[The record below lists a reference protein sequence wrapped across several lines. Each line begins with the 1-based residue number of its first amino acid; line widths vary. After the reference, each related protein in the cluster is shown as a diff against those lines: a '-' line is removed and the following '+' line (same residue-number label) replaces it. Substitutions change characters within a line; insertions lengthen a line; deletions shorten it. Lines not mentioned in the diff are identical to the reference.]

1 MPAFYAESPDPVA
14 RNCAIQKS
22 LVPACPRHRFPGHL
36 ARASVKQS
44 LQRHAP
50 DPLAYRRF
58 AAVGPLLLV
67 PMPAQAASDALHLAF
82 ASVAF
87 LLLGLFAG
95 YLLAARA
102 LRARSVQA
110 AAQVDVAANPEPTS
124 ATNGSAPATGAQSA
138 ESSLHLPYLEIVDS
152 VNQVL
157 FRTDGEGR
165 LVFLNDYWQALSGFT
180 LDQSRLR
187 ALCDFLHPDDRV
199 RARDAL
205 RDLLHGEADAWSG
218 ELRLRT
224 RGGEIRWIGVD
235 CRRVTDKGDDTWV
248 AGTLDDISSRKIAE
262 LSLRNLNQ
270 ELEARVRARTAELEA
285 ANSELEAF
293 SYSVSHDLRAP
304 LRAIDG
310 FARILAEDASER
322 LEARER
328 EQLDRI
334 RSAAERMAILIDAMI
349 DLATVTRQ
357 PLRRDTVDLSQVAES
372 VIRELHAEAP
382 ERAVAVEITRDL
394 VVNAD
399 PALMHVLLDNL
410 LRNAWKFTSRTPA
423 ARIAFGARREGGRT
437 VFYVE
442 DNGAGFDMNYAN
454 KLFKPFQRLHAQ
466 HDFPGTGIGLA
477 TIQRIIGRHD
487 GRIWVDATPGAGA
500 RFSFVLGH

>member
-1 MPAFYAESPDPVA
+1 MTLVA
-14 RNCAIQKS
+14 
-22 LVPACPRHRFPGHL
+22 V
-36 ARASVKQS
+36 AS
-44 LQRHAP
+44 
-50 DPLAYRRF
+50 
-58 AAVGPLLLV
+58 LLV
-67 PMPAQAASDALHLAF
+67 G
-82 ASVAF
+82 
-87 LLLGLFAG
+87 LLAG
-95 YLLAARA
+95 YLLASRRTQSRPGA
-102 LRARSVQA
+102 
-110 AAQVDVAANPEPTS
+110 
-124 ATNGSAPATGAQSA
+124 APAQATTTAAVLTPAVNTAPSPPASA
-138 ESSLHLPYLEIVDS
+138 SRADAATPGEAPHQPYVEVVDS

-157 FRTDGEGR
+157 FRIDGEGR
-165 LVFLNDYWQALSGFT
+165 LVFLNDYWTALSGFT
-180 LDQSRLR
+180 IEHSRLR
-187 ALCDFLHPDDRV
+187 TLCDFLHPDDRA

-205 RDLLHGEADAWSG
+205 RDLLHTETDAWSG

-224 RGGEIRWIGVD
+224 LGGEIRWIGVD
-235 CRRVTDKGDDTWV
+235 CRRVTDKAGGDAWV

-285 ANSELEAF
+285 ANGELEAF

-310 FARILAEDASER
+310 FARILAEETADR
-322 LEARER
+322 LDVHQRG
-328 EQLDRI
+328 QLARI

-357 PLRRDTVDLSQVAES
+357 PLRRDTVDLSQ
-372 VIRELHAEAP
+372 LAEA
-382 ERAVAVEITRDL
+382 EITRDL

-410 LRNAWKFTSRTPA
+410 LRNAWKFTARTA
-423 ARIAFGARREGGRT
+423 DARIRFGARREGGRT
-437 VFYVE
+437 VFCVE
-442 DNGAGFDMNYAN
+442 DNGAGFDMVYAN

-487 GRIWVDATPGAGA
+487 GRIWVDAEPGAGA

>member
-1 MPAFYAESPDPVA
+1 MSPSNARRRLVA
-14 RNCAIQKS
+14 VGLLLAS
-22 LVPACPRHRFPGHL
+22 PRSAL
-36 ARASVKQS
+36 A
-44 LQRHAP
+44 AP
-50 DPLAYRRF
+50 
-58 AAVGPLLLV
+58 AAVAAGDGGQVTLVAVVSVLVGLL
-67 PMPAQAASDALHLAF
+67 
-82 ASVAF
+82 
-87 LLLGLFAG
+87 AG
-95 YLLAARA
+95 YVLASRRAQLRSGAAAARA
-102 LRARSVQA
+102 TATTAALTPAENTAPSPPASASRADA
-110 AAQVDVAANPEPTS
+110 ATPDE
-124 ATNGSAPATGAQSA
+124 APHQ
-138 ESSLHLPYLEIVDS
+138 PYVEVVDS

-157 FRTDGEGR
+157 FRIDGEGR
-165 LVFLNDYWQALSGFT
+165 LVFLNDYWTALSGFT
-180 LDQSRLR
+180 IEHSRLR
-187 ALCDFLHPDDRV
+187 TLCDFLHPDDRA

-205 RDLLHGEADAWSG
+205 RDLLHTETDAWSG

-224 RGGEIRWIGVD
+224 LGGEIRWIGVD
-235 CRRVTDKGDDTWV
+235 CRRVTDKAGGDAWV

-285 ANSELEAF
+285 ANGELEAF

-310 FARILAEDASER
+310 FARILAEETADR
-322 LEARER
+322 LDVHQRG
-328 EQLDRI
+328 QLARI

-357 PLRRDTVDLSQVAES
+357 PLRRDTVDLSQLAEA
-372 VIRELHAEAP
+372 VIRELHAEEP

-410 LRNAWKFTSRTPA
+410 LRNAWKFTARTA
-423 ARIAFGARREGGRT
+423 DARIRFGARREGGRT
-437 VFYVE
+437 VFCVE
-442 DNGAGFDMNYAN
+442 DNGAGFDMVYAN

-466 HDFPGTGIGLA
+466 HEFPGTGIGLA

-487 GRIWVDATPGAGA
+487 GRIWVDAEPGAGA

>member
-1 MPAFYAESPDPVA
+1 MTLTA
-14 RNCAIQKS
+14 
-22 LVPACPRHRFPGHL
+22 
-36 ARASVKQS
+36 
-44 LQRHAP
+44 
-50 DPLAYRRF
+50 
-58 AAVGPLLLV
+58 
-67 PMPAQAASDALHLAF
+67 
-82 ASVAF
+82 VAF
-87 LLLGLFAG
+87 LFAGLLAG
-95 YLLAARA
+95 YLLASR
-102 LRARSVQA
+102 RSQHRSRSGQA
-110 AAQVDVAANPEPTS
+110 QATTTSERLTPAAHA
-124 ATNGSAPATGAQSA
+124 APAVKASTPAGEATTPEDPPHQ
-138 ESSLHLPYLEIVDS
+138 PYLEVVDS
-152 VNQVL
+152 VHQVL

-165 LVFLNDYWQALSGFT
+165 LVFLNDYWNALSGFT
-180 LDQSRLR
+180 VEQSRLR
-187 ALCDFLHPDDRV
+187 ALCDFLHPDDRT

-205 RDLLHGEADAWSG
+205 RDLLSGETDAWSG

-235 CRRVTDKGDDTWV
+235 CRRVTDKAGGDAWV

-310 FARILAEDASER
+310 FARILAEETGDRLEASER
-322 LEARER
+322 DHLE
-328 EQLDRI
+328 RI

-357 PLRRDTVDLSQVAES
+357 PLRRDTVDLSQLAET
-372 VIRELHAEAP
+372 VIRELHAEEP
-382 ERAVAVEITRDL
+382 ERVVAVEITRDL

-410 LRNAWKFTSRTPA
+410 LRNAWKFTSRTPD
-423 ARIAFGARREGGRT
+423 ARISFGARREGGRT
-437 VFYVE
+437 VFCVE
-442 DNGAGFDMNYAN
+442 DNGAGFDMHYAN

-487 GRIWVDATPGAGA
+487 GRIWVDAEPGAGA

>member
-1 MPAFYAESPDPVA
+1 MKQLLLRYAPSSPARRRLVAAGSLLLSPLSALAAQTADDT
-14 RNCAIQKS
+14 R
-22 LVPACPRHRFPGHL
+22 LVTL
-36 ARASVKQS
+36 
-44 LQRHAP
+44 
-50 DPLAYRRF
+50 
-58 AAVGPLLLV
+58 AAVMSLFVGLL
-67 PMPAQAASDALHLAF
+67 
-82 ASVAF
+82 
-87 LLLGLFAG
+87 AG
-95 YLLAARA
+95 YLLASR
-102 LRARSVQA
+102 RARPGPVPAPDKMLTA
-110 AAQVDVAANPEPTS
+110 AART
-124 ATNGSAPATGAQSA
+124 APAPDTSTPAGEAAPPADPAHQ
-138 ESSLHLPYLEIVDS
+138 PYLEVVDS

-157 FRTDGEGR
+157 FRIDGEGR
-165 LVFLNDYWQALSGFT
+165 LVFLNDYWTALSGFT
-180 LDQSRLR
+180 IEQSRLHT
-187 ALCDFLHPDDRV
+187 LCDFLHPDDRA

-205 RDLLHGEADAWSG
+205 RDLLRTEADAWSG

-235 CRRVTDKGDDTWV
+235 CRRVMDKAGGDTWI

-304 LRAIDG
+304 LRAVDG
-310 FARILAEDASER
+310 FARILAEEAGER
-322 LEARER
+322 LEAREH
-328 EQLDRI
+328 EHLERI
-334 RSAAERMAILIDAMI
+334 RSAAERMAVLIDALI

-357 PLRRDTVDLSQVAES
+357 PLRRDTVDLSHLAEA
-372 VIRELHAEAP
+372 VIRELHGEEP
-382 ERAVAVEITRDL
+382 ERVVAVEITRDL
-394 VVNAD
+394 MVNAD

-410 LRNAWKFTSRTPA
+410 LRNAWKFTSRTA
-423 ARIAFGARREGGRT
+423 DARIRFGARREGGRT
-437 VFYVE
+437 VFCVE
-442 DNGAGFDMNYAN
+442 DNGAGFDMHYAN

-487 GRIWVDATPGAGA
+487 GRIWVDAEPGAGA

>member
-1 MPAFYAESPDPVA
+1 MSFP
-14 RNCAIQKS
+14 
-22 LVPACPRHRFPGHL
+22 PACRRLVAAALLLLSPFSAPAAL
-36 ARASVKQS
+36 AAGDTQQVT
-44 LQRHAP
+44 L
-50 DPLAYRRF
+50 
-58 AAVGPLLLV
+58 AAVV
-67 PMPAQAASDALHLAF
+67 
-82 ASVAF
+82 F
-87 LLLGLFAG
+87 LFVGLFAG
-95 YLLAARA
+95 YLLASRRSL
-102 LRARSVQA
+102 LRSGSGSGSPSRPGQA
-110 AAQVDVAANPEPTS
+110 TT
-124 ATNGSAPATGAQSA
+124 TNKQLTPPAHSAPSPHTSTPADQDVTPVDPPHQ
-138 ESSLHLPYLEIVDS
+138 PYLEVVDS
-152 VNQVL
+152 VHQVL

-165 LVFLNDYWQALSGFT
+165 LVFLNDYWNALSGFT
-180 LDQSRLR
+180 IEQSRLR
-187 ALCDFLHPDDRV
+187 TLCDFLHPDDRT
-199 RARDAL
+199 RARNAL
-205 RDLLHGEADAWSG
+205 RDLLCGEVDAWSG

-235 CRRVTDKGDDTWV
+235 CRRVSDKAGGDAWV

-270 ELEARVRARTAELEA
+270 ELEARVRARTTELEA

-310 FARILAEDASER
+310 FARILAEAAGDR

-328 EQLDRI
+328 DHLERI
-334 RSAAERMAILIDAMI
+334 RSATERMAILIDAMI

-357 PLRRDTVDLSQVAES
+357 PLRRDTVDLSQLAEA
-372 VIRELHAEAP
+372 VIRELHAGEP
-382 ERAVAVEITRDL
+382 ERVVAVEITRDL

-410 LRNAWKFTSRTPA
+410 LRNAWKFTSRTA
-423 ARIAFGARREGGRT
+423 DARISFGARRENGRT
-437 VFYVE
+437 VFCVE
-442 DNGAGFDMNYAN
+442 DNGAGFDMHYAN

-487 GRIWVDATPGAGA
+487 GRIWVDAEPGAGA